1 MIIKTTVFYETESEL
16 KDFSE
21 IAGAVS
27 ARLEAP
33 IPLAGDFLLPVEI
46 LTEIQQQAAEVA

>member
-1 MIIKTTVFYETESEL
+1 MIIKAIVIYETESEPS
-16 KDFSE
+16 DFSE

-33 IPLAGDFLLPVEI
+33 IPLANDFLLPVEI
-46 LTEIQQQAAEVA
+46 YTEIQTQAAEVA